1 MYDFITPSFNFSQI
15 FHGMRQLINGTLLS
29 NPMQEMEDA
38 YNSATRYVVKNNL
51 LRIDQIESF
60 GSLAVGNGAGKKTA
74 RKQWCE
80 NFVSQQSILLMK
92 LLMKLFCEQTPKEPS
107 ISDAMSRR
115 VPGGTSPNLSGG
127 KRDLKPLDFA
137 DQFPV
142 FGYLKR

>member
-1 MYDFITPSFNFSQI
+1 
-15 FHGMRQLINGTLLS
+15 
-29 NPMQEMEDA
+29 MQESEDT

-51 LRIDQIESF
+51 LSIDQIESF
-60 GSLAVGNGAGKKTA
+60 GSLAVGKGKKTA
-74 RKQWCE
+74 RDQWCD
-80 NFVSQQSILLMK
+80 NFVCSQQSICLMK

-107 ISDAMSRR
+107 IRDAMSRR

-142 FGYLKR
+142 FGYRKR

>member
-1 MYDFITPSFNFSQI
+1 
-15 FHGMRQLINGTLLS
+15 MRQLINGTLLS

-51 LRIDQIESF
+51 LSIDQIESF
-60 GSLAVGNGAGKKTA
+60 DSLAVGNGAGIKTA
-74 RKQWCE
+74 RKQWCD

-107 ISDAMSRR
+107 VSDAMSRR
-115 VPGGTSPNLSGG
+115 VSGGTSPNLSGG

>member
-1 MYDFITPSFNFSQI
+1 
-15 FHGMRQLINGTLLS
+15 MRQLINGTLLS

-51 LRIDQIESF
+51 LSIDQIESF

-74 RKQWCE
+74 RKQWCD
-80 NFVSQQSILLMK
+80 NFVSQQSICLMK
-92 LLMKLFCEQTPKEPS
+92 LLMKMFCEQTPKEPS